1 MKIPFNDLQRSS
13 SRDLA
18 LKEEAI
24 ANVVRSGVFFHGPQ
38 TQAFEQ
44 ELGDFLGTK
53 NVVLVGNGTDALE
66 IALLA
71 LGVGVGDFVFTVAN
85 AGGYATTAILK
96 CGARPAYVDISSST
110 LQMDPPSLRA
120 VLDQIPRKPVALVLT
135 HLYGY
140 MAPAEEIVKICR
152 EHGIL
157 VLEDCAQ
164 AIGVRSGGTHVG
176 NFGDIG
182 TLSFYPTKN
191 LGGAGDSGA
200 IFSVNSHFAER
211 ARQLAQYGWGEK
223 YHNDVAMG
231 RNSRIDEIQS
241 ALLLVNLR
249 HLEDDNERRRFIV
262 GRLAEELGHLFFPH
276 NDGRPYNAHLAVVLH
291 HDRDGLRNC
300 LQERGVETAIHYPMP
315 DHRQRAWRA
324 PDVSLPVTELQS
336 QRIVSLPVFPQL
348 TDAEVEY
355 LIGVIGEW
363 RP

>member
-1 MKIPFNDLQRSS
+1 MRIPFNDLQRSS
-13 SRDLA
+13 SRDLE

-24 ANVVRSGVFFHGPQ
+24 GKVIRSGVFFFGPE
-38 TQAFEQ
+38 TEAFEH
-44 ELGDFLGTK
+44 ELGEFLGTP
-53 NVVLVGNGTDALE
+53 NVALVGNGTDALE

-71 LGVGVGDFVFTVAN
+71 LGVGPGDLVLTVAN

-96 CGARPAYVDISSST
+96 CGAQVGYVDVSALT
-110 LQMDPPSLRA
+110 LQMDPQRLVEA
-120 VLDQIPRKPVALVLT
+120 LDLPGQKPKAIILT

-140 MAPAEEIVKICR
+140 MAPSEQIVSICR
-152 EHGIL
+152 ERGVL

-164 AIGVRSGGTHVG
+164 GIGLRLAGTHVG

-200 IFSVNSHFAER
+200 IFGAHSEYTLR

-223 YHNDVAMG
+223 YHNDVVMG

-241 ALLLVNLR
+241 AILRLNLR
-249 HLEDDNERRRFIV
+249 HLEADNIRRCQIV
-262 GRLAEELGHLFFPH
+262 GRLAAELGHLLFPH
-276 NDGRPYNAHLAVVLH
+276 NDGKPYNGHLTVVLH
-291 HDRDGLRNC
+291 QERDHLANFLG
-300 LQERGVETAIHYPMP
+300 ERGVKSAVHYPVP
-315 DHRQRAWRA
+315 DHRQLAWNA
-324 PDVSLPVTELQS
+324 PEVSLPVTEFYSEQIL
-336 QRIVSLPVFPQL
+336 SLPVFPQL
-348 TDAEVEY
+348 SASEVDY